1 MLKRIAI
8 ISVSIALVLLAVG
21 VLFIYRTGGAN
32 PQTAND
38 LLDKTAYLSKS
49 KDGYSRCYNSINY
62 GTSLIGDVRLQIKSE
77 NFNNDSITSDRL
89 DAIEKSFMDTVKLEC
104 QKTVDDYQLAYDKA
118 VKDQEELQSS
128 TNALWNFLFG
138 SANGQTSTQD
148 LSSFE
153 PTRARMSI
161 AFNDYVFTKQE
172 VKDYFDEQLSL

>member
-8 ISVSIALVLLAVG
+8 ISASIALVLLAVG

-89 DAIEKSFMDTVKLEC
+89 NVIEKSFMDSVKLEC
-104 QKTVDDYQLAYDKA
+104 QKTVDDYQQAYDMA
-118 VKDQEELQSS
+118 VKDQKEIQSS
-128 TNALWNFLFG
+128 SNALWNFFFG
-138 SANGQTSTQD
+138 SMSSRPSTHD
-148 LSSFE
+148 LSSLE
-153 PTRARMSI
+153 PARARMSA
-161 AFNDYVFTKQE
+161 AFNDYVFTEEQIKSYFEKQLE
-172 VKDYFDEQLSL
+172 L

>member
-1 MLKRIAI
+1 MFKRIAI
-8 ISVSIALVLLAVG
+8 ISVSIGLVLLVVG

-89 DAIEKSFMDTVKLEC
+89 DAIEKSFMDSVKLEC
-104 QKTVDDYQLAYDKA
+104 QKTVDDYQQAYDKA
-118 VKDQEELQSS
+118 VKDQEEIQSS
-128 TNALWNFLFG
+128 SNALWNFFFG
-138 SANGQTSTQD
+138 SMSSQPSVQD

-153 PTRARMSI
+153 PARARMSI
-161 AFNDYVFTKQE
+161 AFNDYVFTEQQVKGYFEKQ
-172 VKDYFDEQLSL
+172 LGL